1 LRATGPGGTLR
12 GYGARP
18 VARRFTSPAHG
29 DSDMQPNSV
38 NAAVMLAPGRIE
50 TQSFPYPD
58 TGDDAL
64 VIALEMCGICG
75 TDKHTWRGE
84 TTQYG
89 GTPAE
94 TSTPFPII
102 PGHEIVGTV
111 ADIGRRAR
119 TRLEYTGKELKIGD
133 RVVMCPDILC
143 GHCWYCRNSFGF
155 PLCENIRGYGNH
167 FTATE
172 APHLLGGWAEHI
184 YVRPDAFVY
193 KVPDGMDASLA
204 VMAELMAVTYNLD
217 KAKSYYSMD
226 GEGFGSGAT
235 VAVQG
240 VGPMGLLHVF
250 KARIM
255 GAGDIIALDRSD
267 FRLAYARR
275 FGADHTINV
284 TGLSADEIIARVRD
298 LTEGRGADIA
308 LECTGYSEAVTQGIQ
323 MVRRG
328 GMYIVA
334 GVFADVG
341 NITLNPHHIAARQV
355 RMIGMCNHPST
366 GYVASLKL
374 LEKFQDVF
382 PLRDFVTHRF
392 SVRDPAAAM
401 RQVMDIDTCMKVV
414 FTP

>member
-1 LRATGPGGTLR
+1 
-12 GYGARP
+12 
-18 VARRFTSPAHG
+18 
-29 DSDMQPNSV
+29 MQPNSV
-38 NAAVMLAPGRIE
+38 KAAVMTAPGRME

-58 TGDDAL
+58 TGDDGM

-111 ADIGRRAR
+111 AEIGRRAR
-119 TRLEYTGKELKIGD
+119 RNLEYTGKELKIGD

-143 GHCWYCRNSFGF
+143 GRCWYCRNSFGF

-172 APHLLGGWAEHI
+172 APHLMGGWAEYI

-193 KVPDGMDASLA
+193 KVPESLDANLA
-204 VMAELMAVTYNLD
+204 VMTELMAVTYNLD
-217 KAKSYYSMD
+217 KAKSFYSMD
-226 GEGFGSGAT
+226 GEGFGSGASI
-235 VAVQG
+235 AVQG

-267 FRLAYARR
+267 YRLRVAKR
-275 FGADHTINV
+275 FGADHTINIA
-284 TGLSADEIIARVRD
+284 GLSSEEIIAEVRE

-308 LECTGYSEAVTQGIQ
+308 LECTGYPEAVTQGIQ
-323 MVRRG
+323 MVRRS

-341 NITLNPHHIAARQV
+341 NIVLNPHHIAARQV

-366 GYVASLKL
+366 GYVSSMKL
-374 LEKFQDVF
+374 LEKFKDIF
-382 PLRDFVTHRF
+382 PLRDFVTHSF
-392 SVRDPAAAM
+392 KVGESSAAM
-401 RQVMDIDTCMKVV
+401 AQVMDIDSCMKVV
-414 FTP
+414 IAP

>member
-1 LRATGPGGTLR
+1 
-12 GYGARP
+12 
-18 VARRFTSPAHG
+18 
-29 DSDMQPNSV
+29 MQQNSV
-38 NAAVMLAPGRIE
+38 KAAVMTAPGKIE
-50 TQSFPYPD
+50 TQAFPYPE
-58 TGDDAL
+58 TGDDAM

-89 GTPAE
+89 GTPAG

-111 ADIGRRAR
+111 AEIGRRAR
-119 TRLEYTGKELKIGD
+119 TEIEYTGKELKVGD

-143 GHCWYCRNSFGF
+143 GRCWYCRNTFGF
-155 PLCENIRGYGNH
+155 PLCDNIRGYGNH
-167 FTATE
+167 YTASE
-172 APHLLGGWAEHI
+172 APHLMGGWAEHI

-193 KVPDGMDASLA
+193 KVPESIDANLA
-204 VMAELMAVTYNLD
+204 VMTELMAVTYNLD
-217 KAKSYYSMD
+217 KAKSFYSMD
-226 GEGFGSGAT
+226 GEGFGSGASI
-235 VAVQG
+235 AVQG

-267 FRLAYARR
+267 YRLAIARR

-284 TGLSADEIIARVRD
+284 TGLSSEEIIAGVRE
-298 LTEGRGADIA
+298 LTEGRGADIV
-308 LECTGYSEAVTQGIQ
+308 LECTGYPEAVTQGIQ

-328 GMYIVA
+328 GMYVVA

-341 NITLNPHHIAARQV
+341 NIVLNPHHIAARQV

-366 GYVASLKL
+366 GYVSSMKL
-374 LEKFQDVF
+374 LEKFQDIF
-382 PLRDFVTHRF
+382 PLRDFVTQSFRV
-392 SVRDPAAAM
+392 SDADAAM
-401 RQVMDIDTCMKVV
+401 AQVMDIDTCMKVV
-414 FTP
+414 ITP

>member
-1 LRATGPGGTLR
+1 
-12 GYGARP
+12 
-18 VARRFTSPAHG
+18 
-29 DSDMQPNSV
+29 M
-38 NAAVMLAPGRIE
+38 
-50 TQSFPYPD
+50 
-58 TGDDAL
+58 

-111 ADIGRRAR
+111 AEIGRRAR
-119 TRLEYTGKELKIGD
+119 TELEYTGKELNVGD

-143 GHCWYCRNSFGF
+143 GRCWYCRNSFGF

-167 FTATE
+167 FTATD
-172 APHLLGGWAEHI
+172 APHLMGGWAEHI

-193 KVPDGMDASLA
+193 KVPDSIDANLA
-204 VMAELMAVTYNLD
+204 VMTELMAVTYNLD
-217 KAKSYYSMD
+217 KAKSFYSMD
-226 GEGFGSGAT
+226 GEGFGSGAS

-267 FRLAYARR
+267 YRLGVARR

-284 TGLSADEIIARVRD
+284 TGLSPDEIIARVRD

-308 LECTGYSEAVTQGIQ
+308 LECTGYPEAVTQGIQ

-341 NITLNPHHIAARQV
+341 NIVLNPHHIAARQV
-355 RMIGMCNHPST
+355 RLIGMCNHPST
-366 GYVASLKL
+366 GYVSSMKL

-382 PLRDFVTHRF
+382 PLARLRHPELLRRRRRQGDGAGDGHRQLHEGGHHA
-392 SVRDPAAAM
+392 VGRDPAEANSPGRRAA
-401 RQVMDIDTCMKVV
+401 
-414 FTP
+414 

>member
-1 LRATGPGGTLR
+1 
-12 GYGARP
+12 
-18 VARRFTSPAHG
+18 
-29 DSDMQPNSV
+29 MQQNSV
-38 NAAVMLAPGRIE
+38 KAAVMMAPGRIE
-50 TQSFPYPD
+50 TQAFPYPEI
-58 TGDDAL
+58 GDDAM

-111 ADIGRRAR
+111 AEIGRRAR
-119 TRLEYTGKELKIGD
+119 RELEYTGKELRIGD

-143 GHCWYCRNSFGF
+143 GRCWYCRNSFGF

-167 FTATE
+167 YTATE
-172 APHLLGGWAEHI
+172 APHLMGGWAEHI

-193 KVPDGMDASLA
+193 KVPDSIDASLA
-204 VMAELMAVTYNLD
+204 VMTELMAVTYNLD
-217 KAKSYYSMD
+217 KAKSFYSMD
-226 GEGFGSGAT
+226 GEGFGSGASI
-235 VAVQG
+235 AVQG

-267 FRLAYARR
+267 YRLGIAKR
-275 FGADHTINV
+275 FGADHAVNV
-284 TGLSADEIIARVRD
+284 TGLSSEEIIARVRD
-298 LTEGRGADIA
+298 LTEGRGADIV
-308 LECTGYSEAVTQGIQ
+308 LECTGYPEAVTQGVQ

-328 GMYIVA
+328 GMYVVA

-341 NITLNPHHIAARQV
+341 TIVLNPHHIAARQV

-366 GYVASLKL
+366 GYVSSMKL
-374 LEKFQDVF
+374 LEKFQDIF
-382 PLRDFVTHRF
+382 PLRDFVTQRF
-392 SVRDPAAAM
+392 RVGHAGAAM
-401 RQVMDIDTCMKVV
+401 AQVMDIDSCMKVV
-414 FTP
+414 ITP

>member
-1 LRATGPGGTLR
+1 
-12 GYGARP
+12 
-18 VARRFTSPAHG
+18 
-29 DSDMQPNSV
+29 MQPNNV
-38 NAAVMLAPGRIE
+38 KAAVMTGPGRIE

-58 TGDDAL
+58 TGADGM
-64 VIALEMCGICG
+64 VMALEMCGICG

-102 PGHEIVGTV
+102 PGHEIVGRV

-119 TRLEYTGKELKIGD
+119 SDLEYTGKDLKIGD
-133 RVVMCPDILC
+133 RVVICPDILC
-143 GHCWYCRNSFGF
+143 GKCWYCRNAFGF

-167 FTATE
+167 FTSDE
-172 APHLLGGWAEHI
+172 APHLMGGWAEYI

-193 KVPDGMDASLA
+193 KVPDSLDAELA
-204 VMAELMAVTYNLD
+204 VMTELMAVTYNLD
-217 KAKSYYSMD
+217 KAKSFYSMD
-226 GEGFGSGAT
+226 GEGFGSGASI
-235 VAVQG
+235 AVQG
-240 VGPMGLLHVF
+240 VGPMGLLHVL

-267 FRLAYARR
+267 YRLGIARR

-284 TGLSADEIIARVRD
+284 TGLADSEILARVRD
-298 LTEGRGADIA
+298 LTEGRGSDIA
-308 LECTGYSEAVTQGIQ
+308 IECTGYPEAVGVGIQ

-328 GMYIVA
+328 GMYILA

-341 NITLNPHHIAARQV
+341 NIVLNPHHIAARQV
-355 RMIGMCNHPST
+355 RIVGMCNHPST
-366 GYVASLKL
+366 GYVASMKL
-374 LEKFQDVF
+374 LEKAKDVF

-392 SVRDPAAAM
+392 SVAEPAAAM
-401 RQVMDIDTCMKVV
+401 AQVMDIDSCMKVV

>member
-1 LRATGPGGTLR
+1 MA
-12 GYGARP
+12 
-18 VARRFTSPAHG
+18 
-29 DSDMQPNSV
+29 PNSV
-38 NAAVMLAPGRIE
+38 KAAVMLAPGRIE
-50 TQSFPYPD
+50 AQTFPYPEV
-58 TGDDAL
+58 GDDAM

-94 TSTPFPII
+94 TSTPFPIV

-111 ADIGRRAR
+111 AEIGRRAR
-119 TRLEYTGKELKIGD
+119 KELEYNGKELNIGD

-143 GHCWYCRNSFGF
+143 GRCWYCRNSFGF

-167 FTATE
+167 FIATE
-172 APHLLGGWAEHI
+172 APHLMGGWAEHI

-193 KVPDGMDASLA
+193 KVPESIDAKLA
-204 VMAELMAVTYNLD
+204 VMTELMAVTYNLD
-217 KAKSYYSMD
+217 KAKSFYSMD
-226 GEGFGSGAT
+226 GEGFGSAASI
-235 VAVQG
+235 AVQG

-267 FRLAYARR
+267 FRLDFAKR
-275 FGADHTINV
+275 FGADHAINI
-284 TGLSADEIIARVRD
+284 TGLSSDEIVARVRD

-308 LECTGYSEAVTQGIQ
+308 LECTGYPEAITQGIQ

-341 NITLNPHHIAARQV
+341 NIVLNPHHLAARQV
-355 RMIGMCNHPST
+355 RLIGMCNHPST
-366 GYVASLKL
+366 GYVSSLKL
-374 LEKFQDVF
+374 LEKFQDMF
-382 PLRDFVTHRF
+382 PLRDFVTQSF
-392 SVRDPAAAM
+392 PVADAEAAM
-401 RQVMDIDTCMKVV
+401 AQVMNIDSCMKVV
-414 FTP
+414 ITP

>member
-1 LRATGPGGTLR
+1 
-12 GYGARP
+12 
-18 VARRFTSPAHG
+18 
-29 DSDMQPNSV
+29 MQQNSV
-38 NAAVMLAPGRIE
+38 KAAVMMAPGRIE
-50 TQSFPYPD
+50 TQAFPYPEI
-58 TGDDAL
+58 GDDAM

-111 ADIGRRAR
+111 AEIGRRAR
-119 TRLEYTGKELKIGD
+119 RELEYTGKELRIGD

-143 GHCWYCRNSFGF
+143 GRCWYCRNSFGF

-167 FTATE
+167 YTATE
-172 APHLLGGWAEHI
+172 APHLMGGWAEHI

-193 KVPDGMDASLA
+193 KVPDSIDASLA
-204 VMAELMAVTYNLD
+204 VMTELMAVTYNLD
-217 KAKSYYSMD
+217 KAKSFYSMD
-226 GEGFGSGAT
+226 GEGFGSGASI
-235 VAVQG
+235 AVQG

-267 FRLAYARR
+267 YRLGIARR
-275 FGADHTINV
+275 FGADHTVNV
-284 TGLSADEIIARVRD
+284 TGLSSEEIIARVRD
-298 LTEGRGADIA
+298 LTEGRGADIV
-308 LECTGYSEAVTQGIQ
+308 LECTGYPEAVTQGVQ

-328 GMYIVA
+328 GMYVVA

-341 NITLNPHHIAARQV
+341 NIVLNPHHIAARQV

-366 GYVASLKL
+366 GYVSSMKL
-374 LEKFQDVF
+374 LEKFQDIF
-382 PLRDFVTHRF
+382 PLRDFVTQRF
-392 SVRDPAAAM
+392 RVGDAGAAM
-401 RQVMDIDTCMKVV
+401 AQVMDIDSCMKVV
-414 FTP
+414 ITP